1 MFKKEANL
9 GLIATIVACTI
20 LISGSII
27 FLGVQLGKSGS
38 STGAEVSNTGR
49 NDDLQPLLNTVTADT
64 ENKDDAILGDPEA
77 PVTIVEYSDYQC
89 PFCRSYFENAYQQIV
104 TEYVDKGLVKVIF
117 KDYPLNFHQD
127 AIFAANAS
135 ECARKEGGDKMYY
148 AFHDGIFQAQGPA
161 SNGTVSITD
170 EMVEGI
176 AKDLKINSREFRTCV
191 EDKEFHSE
199 IAADFLAA
207 TEARAARV
215 AEVDQVTGE
224 VKIREALT
232 AETASEPQFQEA
244 VGVNATPTL
253 FVNDIKVIGAQPF
266 EVFQA
271 AIDAELNK

>member
-38 STGAEVSNTGR
+38 TGGAEVSNTGR
-49 NDDLQPLLNTVTADT
+49 NDNLQPLLNTVTADT
-64 ENKDDAILGDPEA
+64 KNDDAILGDPNA

-104 TEYVDKGLVKVIF
+104 SEYVEKGLVKVIF

-127 AIFAANAS
+127 AIFASNAA
-135 ECARKEGGDKMYY
+135 ECARKVGGDSMYY

-176 AKDLKINSREFRTCV
+176 AKDLKVNSKEFRTCV
-191 EDKEFHSE
+191 EDKEFHPE

-207 TEARAARV
+207 SEAKAARV
-215 AEVDQVTGE
+215 AEIDQVTGE
-224 VKIREALT
+224 VVIRDALT
-232 AETASEPQFQEA
+232 AETAPQPELQEA

-253 FVNDIKVIGAQPF
+253 FVNDIKVIGAQQF

-271 AIDAELNK
+271 AIEADLNK